1 MPRKALRFAGRVTV
15 LLAVVFGPLA
25 TLILVA
31 VLFGL
36 SDQVAQGWLLLS
48 MIWVMC
54 SLVLTPAILF
64 PESGHPPG
72 PPGGDGG
79 GDGGGGHDP
88 PEPPTKPSPPRG
100 GLPLPD
106 AEQSRERVRDHD
118 RPARRRVR
126 SRRPVREPER
136 RPVPAPADE

>member
-1 MPRKALRFAGRVTV
+1 MPRKALKFVGGVMA
-15 LLAVVFGPLA
+15 LIAVVFGPLA
-25 TLILVA
+25 SLILIA

-54 SLVLTPAILF
+54 ALVLTPAILF
-64 PESGHPPG
+64 PESGPSSDP

-79 GDGGGGHDP
+79 GGDHR
-88 PEPPTKPSPPRG
+88 PEPPTEPSAPRG

-118 RPARRRVR
+118 RPSRRRVR
-126 SRRPVREPER
+126 LRRPAREPG
-136 RPVPAPADE
+136 PLPAPVDE